1 MIRFHARQ
9 AWSKEA
15 LQNLLN
21 RNQMDKKNTIL
32 GILFLAAGMGFM
44 FWQSKEAADYER
56 QRALEEALSGEE
68 SGTVAS
74 DTAPEVT
81 LPVDAEAAPM
91 LNLLVQ
97 EASVQRRQMNRMY
110 WQSRMKTVT
119 LRMNI
124 W

>member
-1 MIRFHARQ
+1 
-9 AWSKEA
+9 
-15 LQNLLN
+15 
-21 RNQMDKKNTIL
+21 
-32 GILFLAAGMGFM
+32 MGFM

-97 EASVQRRQMNRMY
+97 EASVPENKADE
-110 WQSRMKTVT
+110 SDVLAAAHAEETVT
-119 LRMNI
+119 LRNEYI
-124 W
+124 ESDFYQFGWGDPSGRVSPDQTRRAR